1 MRVPRG
7 NLLLEEGQG
16 FKVAM
21 KTLDGGRI
29 GIASQALGIARASL
43 EASLKYAQERLTFG
57 KPIAQYQAIQW
68 KLADMAVEIDAARL
82 LTHRAATLKD
92 RGEACTNESAMAKLF
107 AAETAMKSAT
117 EAVQIHGGY
126 GYTKEFKVE
135 RFFRDAKITEI
146 YEGTSEIQRLVI
158 AGSVSK
164 TGEVSPV
171 SNKKHWLETT
181 YKQASE
187 RPVRFSTVSDMELDA
202 LYTPDDVTG
211 SYDDALGNP
220 GEFPYTR
227 GVYGSMYRG
236 RLWTMR
242 QFAGFGLAEDTNAR
256 FHFLLEQGQDGLST
270 AFDMP
275 TLMGYDADHERA
287 LGEVGR
293 EGVSVSTVYDMATLF
308 DRIPLD
314 HVTTSMTVN
323 CSASILLAMYLV
335 VAERN
340 GIPWERIGGTIQNDM
355 LKEFIAQKEWICP
368 PRPALRIVTDM
379 IEFCA
384 RKVPRWHAVSISGYH
399 IREAGSTAVQ
409 ELAFTIADG
418 ICYVEEAIKRGLE
431 VDDFAQRLSF
441 FWNLHNDFLEE
452 VAKLRAARR
461 MWARIMKDRFGAKNP
476 KSMMLRTHA
485 QTAGASLTAQQ
496 PINNVVRVAIQA
508 LAGVLGG
515 MQSLHTNSMDE
526 TLALP
531 TEQAVMVALRTQQ
544 IIAEE
549 TGVTNTIDPFGGSYA
564 IEALTDRMEREANE
578 YIRRIDEMGGMVKAI
593 ETGYPQREIAEAAF
607 HFQRQLEQ
615 GIKTVV
621 GVNKYSIPEEIPIAT
636 LKIDPEIEERQIQ
649 RVRKVKR
656 ERNSVA
662 VKEALAR
669 VSEACRSGE
678 NLMEPICEAVRRD
691 ATVGEVSD
699 IFRAEFG
706 VYTDPGW
713 I

>member
-1 MRVPRG
+1 MSD
-7 NLLLEEGQG
+7 
-16 FKVAM
+16 K
-21 KTLDGGRI
+21 K
-29 GIASQALGIARASL
+29 
-43 EASLKYAQERLTFG
+43 K
-57 KPIAQYQAIQW
+57 W
-68 KLADMAVEIDAARL
+68 LA
-82 LTHRAATLKD
+82 
-92 RGEACTNESAMAKLF
+92 
-107 AAETAMKSAT
+107 
-117 EAVQIHGGY
+117 
-126 GYTKEFKVE
+126 
-135 RFFRDAKITEI
+135 
-146 YEGTSEIQRLVI
+146 
-158 AGSVSK
+158 
-164 TGEVSPV
+164 
-171 SNKKHWLETT
+171 TT

-187 RPVRFSTVSDMELDA
+187 RPIRFSTVSDMELDP

-256 FHFLLEQGQDGLST
+256 FHFLLGQGQDGLST

-293 EGVSVSTVYDMATLF
+293 EGVSVSTVHDMATLF

-314 HVTTSMTVN
+314 RVTTSMTVN

-340 GIPWERIGGTIQNDM
+340 GIPWARVGGTIQNDM
-355 LKEFIAQKEWICP
+355 LKEYIAQKEWICP
-368 PRPALRIVTDM
+368 PRPALRVVTDM

-384 RKVPRWHAVSISGYH
+384 RNVPRWHAVSISGYH

-409 ELAFTIADG
+409 ELAFTLADG
-418 ICYVEEAIKRGLE
+418 ICYVDEAVKRGIA

-515 MQSLHTNSMDE
+515 VQSLHTNSMDE

-544 IIAEE
+544 VIAEE

-564 IEALTDRMEREANE
+564 VEALTDRMEREAND

-636 LKIDPEIEERQIQ
+636 LKIDPAIEERQIQ

-656 ERNSVA
+656 ERNSAA
-662 VKEALAR
+662 VKDALAR

-678 NLMEPICEAVRRD
+678 NLMGPICEAVRRD

-706 VYTDPGW
+706 IYTDPGW